1 MRFVWGQDATLLDS
15 VGHWDGFGGFTVVQD
30 TGHHAIMELTD
41 KCDKLGWAAKFSHD
55 FTESILTNCIKSLG
69 LTNEGHVEITT
80 LFFYLSWSRQAA
92 KIMSVVPRPVQ
103 KPHWLLGR
111 RPCSRLQSKGL
122 WWTQARVLPAIDR
135 RDIPWWLSQS

>member
-103 KPHWLLGR
+103 KPH
-111 RPCSRLQSKGL
+111 
-122 WWTQARVLPAIDR
+122 
-135 RDIPWWLSQS
+135 